1 MIKNMKQLILPVIVL
16 LSFCSCGRFGNE
28 AKTEG
33 KQERIVCIAKQ
44 YNEII
49 YALGAQDN
57 LVAVDVSSTFP
68 SEIKGLPTVGY
79 HRALSAEGMIAA
91 QPTLI
96 IHDNNVG
103 PDHVMS
109 QMEKLQIPMKTFSKA
124 KDIDETKTL
133 IKEIGTYFHKE
144 IQADSLCRKIDS
156 DLKAALKNEK
166 PVVDTPNVVI
176 IHYGRA
182 SNVYLVMTKLS
193 NAAQLV
199 TWAGGRIPITGEK
212 GMQNISAEI
221 IADANPD
228 IILLTDFG
236 YDRLG
241 TPEKIKELPGI
252 ATTKAAKNNKIY
264 RFEEHDLVYFGPRTG
279 ENVLKM
285 KKLIQSDE

>member
-1 MIKNMKQLILPVIVL
+1 MKRLILPVLVL
-16 LSFCSCGRFGNE
+16 FVCDACGRFGNE
-28 AKTEG
+28 VKKEG
-33 KQERIVCIAKQ
+33 RQERIVCIAKQ

-57 LVAVDVSSTFP
+57 LVAVDVSSTYP
-68 SEIKGLPTVGY
+68 GEIKKLPTVGY

-91 QPTLI
+91 QPSLI

-103 PDHVMS
+103 PEHVMS
-109 QMEKLQIPMKTFSKA
+109 QMEKLQIPMKTFSRA
-124 KDIDETKTL
+124 KDIEETKAL
-133 IKEIGTYFHKE
+133 IKEMGTYFHKE
-144 IQADSLCRKIDS
+144 IQADSLCRKIDN
-156 DLKAALKNEK
+156 DLNAALKSER
-166 PVVDTPNVVI
+166 PIVDTPDVVI

-182 SNVYLVMTKLS
+182 MNVYLVMTQLS
-193 NAAQLV
+193 NAAQMV
-199 TWAGGRIPITGEK
+199 TWAGGRVPVTGDK

-252 ATTKAAKNNKIY
+252 ATTKAAKKNRIY
-264 RFEEHDLVYFGPRTG
+264 RFEEHDLVYFGPRIG
-279 ENVLKM
+279 ENILKM
-285 KKLIQSDE
+285 KKLFHSDE